1 MKKLCLSFFLL
12 LSTIVF
18 SQQDAWIYFNAKPNS
33 QFYFDSPLEMLSQRA
48 LDRRLNQ
55 NIALDTKDIPIDLS
69 YIRQVK
75 SVEGITVMAQSKW
88 MNAIHVRGNS
98 ALINSLK
105 SLAFVDKVEFA
116 DASLNQAG
124 KIANAFK
131 IKKQDKIEDI
141 EINYAY
147 GSSENQIQML
157 NGHYLHQQ
165 NYTGSGKIIAVL
177 DAGFPGVNTAEPFK
191 KLRDTNQILGGYDF
205 VRRNADFYTGDRH
218 GTMVLSSMGGCKE
231 NALIGTAPEAS
242 YYLFITE
249 DNSSENPVE
258 ESLWVE
264 AAEKADS
271 LGVDIINTS
280 LGYFDYDN
288 TAYSHTYSQM
298 NGATAFMSKGAE
310 IAFSRGMIV
319 VVSAG
324 NEGATDNPH
333 IAVPADAPSVITV
346 GAVAPTQ
353 TKASFS
359 SIGPSFDGR
368 IKPDIMAQ
376 GVATVV
382 SDQFGNI
389 VTANGSSFS
398 SPIMAGM
405 IACLWQAFPNKT
417 NGELRDLIVQSAD
430 RYHQPNTEYGYGIPD
445 FSLALINGVSEN
457 SLAKKYFSA
466 YPNPTDNLVS
476 VYFPENF
483 NKGKVIIYSL
493 LGKKVLEKSF
503 TNPLESISLET
514 LSSGI
519 YIYKIETDAFS
530 KSGKIIK
537 N

>member
-12 LSTIVF
+12 LTTIVF
-18 SQQDAWIYFNAKPNS
+18 SQQDAWIYFNGKPNS

-48 LDRRLNQ
+48 LDRRSNQ
-55 NIALDTKDIPIDLS
+55 NIALDSKDVPIDLS
-69 YIRQVK
+69 YIHQVK
-75 SVEGITVMAQSKW
+75 SVEGISVMAKSKW
-88 MNAIHVRGNS
+88 LNAIHVRGTQT
-98 ALINSLK
+98 LINSLK
-105 SLAFVDKVEFA
+105 TFPFVDKVIFA

-124 KIANAFK
+124 KTAKIFK
-131 IKKQDKIEDI
+131 NKEQDQAV
-141 EINYAY
+141 EIQTNYAY

-157 NGHYLHQQ
+157 NGQYLHQQ

-191 KLRDTNQILGGYDF
+191 KLRDNDQILGGYDF
-205 VRRNADFYTGDRH
+205 VRRNADFYTGDKH
-218 GTMVLSSMGGCKE
+218 GTMVLSSMGGYKE
-231 NALIGTAPEAS
+231 NSLVGTAPESS

-271 LGVDIINTS
+271 LGVDVINTS

-288 TAYSHTYSQM
+288 TAYSHTYNDM
-298 NGATAFMSKGAE
+298 DGRTAFMSRGAE

-324 NEGATDNPH
+324 NEGTTTNPH
-333 IAVPADAPSVITV
+333 IAVPADALSVITV
-346 GAVAPTQ
+346 GAVSPTE

-376 GVATVV
+376 GVSTVV

-389 VTANGSSFS
+389 ITANGTSFS
-398 SPIMAGM
+398 SPVMAGM

-417 NGELRDLIVQSAD
+417 NQEIRDLIVQSAD
-430 RYHQPNTEYGYGIPD
+430 RYNQPNADYGYGIPD
-445 FSLALINGVSEN
+445 FSLVLTNGASEN
-457 SLAKKYFSA
+457 SLVKKHLVA
-466 YPNPTDNLVS
+466 YPNPTDNLIS

-483 NKGKVIIYSL
+483 DKGKVIIYSL
-493 LGKKVLEKSF
+493 LGQKVLEKSF
-503 TNPLESISLET
+503 TNPSGLISLET

-519 YIYKIETDAFS
+519 YIYKIETESIS

-537 N
+537 Y

>member
-12 LSTIVF
+12 LTTIVF

-75 SVEGITVMAQSKW
+75 SVEGITLMAQSKW
-88 MNAIHVRGNS
+88 LNAIHVRGTS
-98 ALINSLK
+98 VLINSLK
-105 SLAFVDKVEFA
+105 NFPFVAKVEFA

-124 KIANAFK
+124 EMAKTLK
-131 IKKQDKIEDI
+131 TKKQDKTQDI
-141 EINYAY
+141 EISYAY
-147 GSSENQIQML
+147 GNSANQLQML

-177 DAGFPGVNTAEPFK
+177 DAGFPGVNTAEPFRK
-191 KLRDTNQILGGYDF
+191 IRDNNQILGGYDF
-205 VRRNADFYTGDRH
+205 VRRNVDFYSGDQH
-218 GTMVLSSMGGCKE
+218 GTMVLSSMGGYKE
-231 NALIGTAPEAS
+231 NALVGTAPEAS

-298 NGATAFMSKGAE
+298 NGTTAFMSRGAE
-310 IAFSRGMIV
+310 IAFSRGMII

-324 NEGATDNPH
+324 NEGASANPH
-333 IAVPADAPSVITV
+333 IAVPADARSVITV
-346 GAVAPTQ
+346 GAVSPTKI
-353 TKASFS
+353 KASFS

-405 IACLWQAFPNKT
+405 IACLWQAFPDKS
-417 NGELRDLIVQSAD
+417 NGELSDLIMQSAD
-430 RYHQPNTEYGYGIPD
+430 RYNEPNTNYGYGIPD
-445 FSLALINGVSEN
+445 FSLALAHGASGN
-457 SLAKKYFSA
+457 SLAKKYFMA
-466 YPNPTDNLVS
+466 YPNPTDNLIS

-483 NKGKVIIYSL
+483 NEGKVIIYSL
-493 LGKKVLEKSF
+493 LGKKVLEKRF
-503 TNPLESISLET
+503 TNPLGSISLET